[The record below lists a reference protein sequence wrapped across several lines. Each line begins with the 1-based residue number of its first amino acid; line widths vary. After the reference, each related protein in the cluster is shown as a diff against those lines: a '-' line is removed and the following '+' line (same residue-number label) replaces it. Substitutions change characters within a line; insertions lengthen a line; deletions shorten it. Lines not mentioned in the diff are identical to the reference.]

1 MVQLTILFFSNLF
14 ISLSFQF
21 LINYLGGKMP
31 RIPRKYSQSNFYHI
45 MVQGINKE
53 YIFNTEQNMKKYQKL
68 IKKKLEN
75 SNITILAYCIMNN
88 HAHFLIYS
96 ENVSNLSK
104 YM

>member
-1 MVQLTILFFSNLF
+1 
-14 ISLSFQF
+14 
-21 LINYLGGKMP
+21 MP